1 MEKSQALLQVRDLY
15 KHYSTRGGLMDRAL
29 RKEKRVVHA
38 VDGVDF
44 DLYENE
50 TLGIVGESGSGKT
63 TLARVILLLTTPTS
77 GSIRFESVE
86 ITKLPTAAL
95 RQLRKHMQIVFQD
108 PTASLNPRWRVKD
121 IVSEPVRV
129 TGENSE
135 DLSGRVAET
144 LSQVGI
150 VPTDANHKF
159 PHEFSGGQ
167 RQRIA
172 IARALI
178 LKPKLVILDEPTS
191 ALDASVQAQILNLLR
206 ELKKKFGLSYLF
218 ISHNVNVI
226 KYMSRRI
233 IVMYLGKIVETG
245 DARTVLEHPSHPYTM
260 ALLSSVP
267 TINSNWRIGEEAI
280 RGELTSN
287 IDIPSG
293 CRFHPRCPYSQDIC
307 KRKEPDLRELTPGHL
322 VACHLA
328 ESVTK

>member
-1 MEKSQALLQVRDLY
+1 VEKSRDFLQVRDLF
-15 KHYSTRGGLMDRAL
+15 KFYSVRGSVADRL
-29 RKEKRVVHA
+29 RGREARVVHA

-44 DLYENE
+44 DLFEKE

-63 TLARVILLLTTPTS
+63 TLVRTILLLTKPTK
-77 GSIRFESVE
+77 GSIRFEGEE
-86 ITKLPTAAL
+86 ITKLKRTAL
-95 RQLRKHMQIVFQD
+95 RELRKHMQIVFQD
-108 PTASLNPRWRVKD
+108 PTASLNPRWRVRD
-121 IVSEPVRV
+121 IVSEPARV
-129 TGENSE
+129 IGENAGG
-135 DLSGRVAET
+135 LSDRVAET

-150 VPTDANHKF
+150 HPADSHKF

-172 IARALI
+172 IARALF
-178 LKPKLVILDEPTS
+178 LKPSLVILDEPTS

-226 KYMSRRI
+226 KYMSRRV

-245 DARTVLEHPSHPYTM
+245 DARTVLEHPAHPYTI
-260 ALLSSVP
+260 ALLASVP
-267 TINSNWRIGEEAI
+267 TINSHWRLGEEAI
-280 RGELTSN
+280 KGELASN
-287 IDIPSG
+287 MNIPSG

-307 KRKEPDLRELTPGHL
+307 KQKEPELRQLASGHL

-328 ESVTK
+328 ETVAK